1 MTIRI
6 AAETPWYDLFS
17 RGARDW
23 LRHNEKVRDAVKDTL
38 PELLSSSDLM
48 TGNGSRTVAVPVKFL
63 EHARLRLAES
73 QVQQGAGQGR
83 GEPGDVLQPGREE
96 GGEQGQAGGTSDGEI
111 RFVVELKLDEIV
123 DWLWEELKLPELKP
137 KRTATMD
144 QADYVREGWD
154 KRGARSR
161 LDRRRT
167 MKEAVKRHAIQA
179 PASGSGYAVDDEP
192 ISLVN
197 DDLRFRQLV
206 KKPSPA
212 TSAAVIFALDV
223 SGSMDEAQRRL
234 AKQFFF
240 FALQGIRRQYAKV
253 ETVFL
258 AHAAQA
264 WEFDESQFFQA
275 SSSGGTVTSSVARL
289 ALEVMEKRYDP
300 GRYNVYFFYASDGE
314 NAAEDRD
321 EARTTLAQIAQQVNY
336 SGYCETGGVATF
348 RPRDT
353 QLAEIFGELKTSGLA
368 VGTSHL
374 ASQDDVWNAIR
385 EFFTELRGR
394 GAPVG
399 VSHLGSQEDIW
410 RAIRDFFK
418 EQAHE

>member
-1 MTIRI
+1 VIRI
-6 AAETPWYDLFS
+6 AAETPWYELFS

-23 LRHNEKVRDAVKDTL
+23 LRHNEKVRDAVKEGL
-38 PELLSSSDLM
+38 PDLLAGADLM
-48 TGNGSRTVAVPVKFL
+48 SRPGNRTVLVPVKFL
-63 EHARLRLAES
+63 EHARLRLADPA
-73 QVQQGAGQGR
+73 VQQGAGQGR

-96 GGEQGQAGGTSDGEI
+96 GGEGAQAGGTKDGEI
-111 RFVVELKLDEIV
+111 RFVVELKIDEIV

-137 KRTATMD
+137 KRSAVMD
-144 QADYVREGWD
+144 EPDYVREGWD
-154 KRGARSR
+154 KRGARAR

-167 MKEAVKRHAIQA
+167 LKEAVKRR
-179 PASGSGYAVDDEP
+179 AVQENP
-192 ISLVN
+192 VAFTN

-206 KKPSPA
+206 KRASPA

-275 SSSGGTVTSSVARL
+275 SSSGGTVSSSVARL
-289 ALEVMEKRYDP
+289 ALDVMASRYYP
-300 GRYNVYFFYASDGE
+300 SRYNVYFFYASDGE

-321 EARTTLAQIAQQVNY
+321 EASGTLAEIAAAANY
-336 SGYCETGGVATF
+336 AGYVETGGVATF

-353 QLAEIFGELKTSGLA
+353 QLAEIFAELKG
-368 VGTSHL
+368 
-374 ASQDDVWNAIR
+374 R
-385 EFFTELRGR
+385 EL
-394 GAPVG
+394 PVG
-399 VSHLGSQEDIW
+399 VSHLNAQEDVW
-410 RAIRDFFK
+410 RAIRAFFT
-418 EQAHE
+418 EQARDE

>member
-1 MTIRI
+1 MIRI
-6 AAETPWYDLFS
+6 AAETPWYELFS

-23 LRHNEKVRDAVKDTL
+23 LRHNEKVRDAVKEGL
-38 PELLSSSDLM
+38 PELLAGADLM
-48 TGNGSRTVAVPVKFL
+48 SRPGNRTVLVPVKFL
-63 EHARLRLAES
+63 EHARLRLADAA
-73 QVQQGAGQGR
+73 VQQGAGQGR

-96 GGEQGQAGGTSDGEI
+96 GDQGAQAGGTKDGEI
-111 RFVVELKLDEIV
+111 RFVVELKIDEIV

-137 KRTATMD
+137 KRSAVMD
-144 QADYVREGWD
+144 EPDYVREGWD
-154 KRGARSR
+154 RRGARAR

-167 MKEAVKRHAIQA
+167 LKEAVKRR
-179 PASGSGYAVDDEP
+179 AVQENP
-192 ISLVN
+192 VAFTN

-206 KKPSPA
+206 KRASPA

-275 SSSGGTVTSSVARL
+275 SSSGGTVSSSVARL
-289 ALEVMEKRYDP
+289 ALDTVQARFDQS
-300 GRYNVYFFYASDGE
+300 RYNTYFFYASDGE
-314 NAAEDRD
+314 NAAEDR
-321 EARTTLAQIAQQVNY
+321 EPAKAL
-336 SGYCETGGVATF
+336 
-348 RPRDT
+348 
-353 QLAEIFGELKTSGLA
+353 LAELRGSGLP

-374 ASQDDVWNAIR
+374 SSPDDVWTAIR
-385 EFFTELRGR
+385 QFFTE
-394 GAPVG
+394 
-399 VSHLGSQEDIW
+399 
-410 RAIRDFFK
+410 
-418 EQAHE
+418 QAANE

>member
-1 MTIRI
+1 MIRI
-6 AAETPWYDLFS
+6 AAETPWYELFS

-23 LRHNEKVRDAVKDTL
+23 LRHNEKVRGAVKEGL
-38 PELLSSSDLM
+38 PDLLAGADLM
-48 TGNGSRTVAVPVKFL
+48 SRPGNRTVLVPVKFL
-63 EHARLRLAES
+63 EHARLRLADPA
-73 QVQQGAGQGR
+73 VQQGAGQGR

-96 GGEQGQAGGTSDGEI
+96 GDQGAQAGGTKDGEI
-111 RFVVELKLDEIV
+111 RFVVELKIDEIV

-137 KRTATMD
+137 KRSAVMD
-144 QADYVREGWD
+144 EPDYVREGWD
-154 KRGARSR
+154 KRGARAR

-167 MKEAVKRHAIQA
+167 LKEAVKRR
-179 PASGSGYAVDDEP
+179 
-192 ISLVN
+192 SLQENPVAFTN

-206 KKPSPA
+206 KRASPA

-275 SSSGGTVTSSVARL
+275 SSSGGTVSSSVARL
-289 ALEVMEKRYDP
+289 ALDVMASRYDP
-300 GRYNVYFFYASDGE
+300 SRYNVYFFYASDGE
-314 NAAEDRD
+314 NAAEDRE
-321 EARTTLAQIAQQVNY
+321 EASGMLAEIAALANY
-336 SGYCETGGVATF
+336 AGYVETGGVATF

-353 QLAEIFGELKTSGLA
+353 QLAEIFSELKS
-368 VGTSHL
+368 
-374 ASQDDVWNAIR
+374 R
-385 EFFTELRGR
+385 EL
-394 GAPVG
+394 PVG
-399 VSHLGSQEDIW
+399 VSHLNAQEDVW
-410 RAIRDFFK
+410 RAIRAFFT
-418 EQAHE
+418 EQARDD

>member
-6 AAETPWYDLFS
+6 AAETPWYELFS

-23 LRHNEKVRDAVKDTL
+23 LRHNQKVRSAVKESL
-38 PELLSSSDLM
+38 PDLLAGSDLI
-48 TGNGSRTVAVPVKFL
+48 TRPGNRTVAVPVKFL
-63 EHARLRLAES
+63 EHARFRLAEP
-73 QVQQGAGQGR
+73 QTQQGAGQGK
-83 GEPGDVLQPGREE
+83 GQPGDVLQPAREE
-96 GGEQGQAGGTSDGEI
+96 GDSQGRAGGTGNGEI
-111 RFVVELKLDEIV
+111 RFVVELKIDEIV

-137 KRTATMD
+137 KRSATLD
-144 QADYVREGWD
+144 EPDYIREGWD

-167 MKEAVKRHAIQA
+167 LKEAVKRRSIQDDAVAIIN
-179 PASGSGYAVDDEP
+179 E
-192 ISLVN
+192 
-197 DDLRFRQLV
+197 DLRFRQLV
-206 KKPSPA
+206 KRATPA
-212 TSAAVIFALDV
+212 TNAAVILALDV

-240 FALQGIRRQYAKV
+240 FALQGIRRQYTKV

-289 ALEVMEKRYDP
+289 ALELLQKRFDTS
-300 GRYNVYFFYASDGE
+300 RYNAYFFYASDGE
-314 NAAEDRD
+314 NAAEDR
-321 EARTTLAQIAQQVNY
+321 EESRSVLAELAGLVNY
-336 SGYCETGGVATF
+336 AGYVETGGVATF
-348 RPRDT
+348 RPRET
-353 QLAEIFGELKTSGLA
+353 QLAETFNELKA
-368 VGTSHL
+368 H
-374 ASQDDVWNAIR
+374 
-385 EFFTELRGR
+385 

-410 RAIRDFFK
+410 RAIREFFT
-418 EQAHE
+418 EQANNE

>member
-1 MTIRI
+1 MASRL
-6 AAETPWYDLFS
+6 AALTPWYDLFS

-23 LRHNEKVRDAVKDTL
+23 LRHNEKVRSAVKESL
-38 PELLSSSDLM
+38 PDLLSGGDLM
-48 TGNGSRTVAVPVKFL
+48 TGGSNKTVAVPVRML
-63 EHARLRLAES
+63 EHARLRLADAS
-73 QVQQGAGQGR
+73 TQQGAGQGR
-83 GEPGDVLQPGREE
+83 GEPGDVLQPGKEP
-96 GGEQGQAGGTSDGEI
+96 GDAGSQAGGTKDGEI
-111 RFVVELKLDEIV
+111 RFMVELKVDEIV
-123 DWLWEELKLPELKP
+123 EWLWEELKLPDLKP
-137 KRTATMD
+137 RRSNTMD
-144 QADYVREGWD
+144 EPELVREGWD

-161 LDRRRT
+161 LDRRKT
-167 MKEAVKRHAIQA
+167 LKEAVKRRTIQTNLA
-179 PASGSGYAVDDEP
+179 QVPVP
-192 ISLVN
+192 ITN

-275 SSSGGTVTSSVARL
+275 SSSGGTVSSTVAQL
-289 ALEVMEKRYDP
+289 ALDVMQTRYDP

-321 EARTTLAQIAQQVNY
+321 EAKNLLAKIAQQVNY
-336 SGYCETGGVATF
+336 CGYVETGGVATF

-353 QLAEIFGELKTSGLA
+353 QLTEVFGELKSAGLP

-374 ASQDDVWNAIR
+374 GAQDDVWRAIR
-385 EFFTELRGR
+385 EFFTE
-394 GAPVG
+394 
-399 VSHLGSQEDIW
+399 
-410 RAIRDFFK
+410 
-418 EQAHE
+418 QAAA

>member
-1 MTIRI
+1 MTIRL

-23 LRHNEKVRDAVKDTL
+23 LRHNQKVREAVKETL
-38 PELLSSSDLM
+38 PELLANSDLM
-48 TGNGSRTVAVPVKFL
+48 TRPGNRTVAVPVKFL
-63 EHARLRLAES
+63 EHSRLRLSDA
-73 QVQQGAGQGR
+73 QVQQGAGQGK
-83 GEPGDVLQPGREE
+83 GEPGDILQPGREE
-96 GGEQGQAGGTSDGEI
+96 GEAQGSQGGTGDGEI
-111 RFVVELKLDEIV
+111 RFMVELKVDEIV

-144 QADYVREGWD
+144 QNEYVREGWD

-179 PASGSGYAVDDEP
+179 PTPDSDEP

-206 KKPSPA
+206 RRPSPA

-275 SSSGGTVTSSVARL
+275 SSSGGTVTSTVARL
-289 ALEVMEKRYDP
+289 ALEVMTTRYDP
-300 GRYNVYFFYASDGE
+300 SRYNVYFFYASDGE

-321 EARTTLAQIAQQVNY
+321 EARGTLAEIARQVNY
-336 SGYCETGGVATF
+336 TGYCETGGVATF

-353 QLAEIFGELKTSGLA
+353 QLAEIFTELKGSGFP
-368 VGTSHL
+368 VGTSHI
-374 ASQDDVWNAIR
+374 ASQDDVWKAIR
-385 EFFTELRGR
+385 EFFT
-394 GAPVG
+394 
-399 VSHLGSQEDIW
+399 Q
-410 RAIRDFFK
+410 
-418 EQAHE
+418 QAASD